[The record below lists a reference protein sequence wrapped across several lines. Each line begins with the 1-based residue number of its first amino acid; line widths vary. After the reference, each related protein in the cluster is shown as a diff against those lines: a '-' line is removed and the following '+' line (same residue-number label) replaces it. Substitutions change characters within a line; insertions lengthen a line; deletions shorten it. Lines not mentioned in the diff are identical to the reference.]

1 MTLSVPNISQ
11 RNYTTSAVFFK
22 SSAPPSAYQALT
34 GGSDGFVTAPLEG
47 AEQEKYDK
55 ILNSLPAK
63 SVLEFENLR
72 KRGVL
77 TNRKSNDKSSTLD
90 NLYKILTTERA
101 RGLDNAA
108 LLAETIGHL
117 NNPYL
122 ISQKSDNSITNYLE
136 AVFSPKSP
144 LYEKENSSTCTAACI
159 EFDLANQEPAE
170 FTRFVEGLTS
180 PAVEVEKII
189 DLDNLADKTLDAIWL
204 LNIFEI
210 PHEERDFNKA
220 KITLKPDDMVLL
232 KIGLDNKREK
242 ISKQRNTIDTLM
254 QSTFM
259 NVGSQQSYNSLTDR
273 RDGNFNVGER
283 GLIEYEKTFVES
295 VVRNKNIISVNYQK
309 INNKGEIAGYEA
321 DFGTIRAQLLDTLS
335 RKENI
340 IAGLTNKTKSGKLKG
355 HEIVIASAR
364 NGKHGKTEF
373 LCYNSD
379 MDKTSPVVYGEDYL
393 LPRIH
398 HAGIPKEVVQKTMG
412 FKEGWIM
419 ELENYRKLHAEKFK
433 SGKLS
438 PLQ

>member
-1 MTLSVPNISQ
+1 MTLSVPNVSQ
-11 RNYTTSAVFFK
+11 RNYTTSPGFSQKVNLSLQCGFGA
-22 SSAPPSAYQALT
+22 A
-34 GGSDGFVTAPLEG
+34 GSDGFVTSPLEPV
-47 AEQEKYDK
+47 EQEKYDK
-55 ILNSLPAK
+55 ILSSLPAK

-77 TNRKSNDKSSTLD
+77 TNKKSNDESSTLD

-101 RGLDNAA
+101 GGLDNTA

-136 AVFSPKSP
+136 AVFSPKTP
-144 LYEKENSSTCTAACI
+144 FYEKENSSTCTAACI

-170 FTRFVEGLTS
+170 FARFVEGLTS
-180 PAVEVEKII
+180 PKLEVEKTI

-210 PHEERDFNKA
+210 PYEESDFNTI
-220 KITLKPDDMVLL
+220 KITLKPDDMALL
-232 KIGLDNKREK
+232 KVSLDKKRTNL
-242 ISKQRNTIDTLM
+242 SKQRNTVDTLM

-321 DFGTIRAQLLDTLS
+321 DFETIKQQLLDTLA

-355 HEIVIASAR
+355 HEIVISDSR
-364 NGKHGKTEF
+364 TDRHGKTEF

-379 MDKTSPVVYGEDYL
+379 MEKTSPVVYGEEYL

-398 HAGIPKEVVQKTMG
+398 HAGIPKEVVLKTMG
-412 FKEGWIM
+412 FKEGWILG
-419 ELENYRKLHAEKFK
+419 LENYKKLRAEKIK
-433 SGKLS
+433 SGELS